1 MNYVGIL
8 LDTSFLVALS
18 NAKDE
23 NRDAAQALK
32 GRIAKK
38 ELGQSYLSDYIFDEF
53 VTFLKAR
60 HVPQQKVRE
69 IGDALL
75 SDSSIQLLKVDSN
88 AFLQSWEMFKK
99 FDALSFTDCTT
110 VILAGQF
117 GIKSVASFDADFDG
131 IGLIKRIQ
139 A

>member
-1 MNYVGIL
+1 MGIL

-23 NRDAAQALK
+23 NMGAAQALK

-53 VTFLKAR
+53 VTFLKAK
-60 HVPQQKVRE
+60 HVPRQKVRE

-75 SDSSIQLLKVDSN
+75 SDNSIKLLKVDSN
-88 AFLQSWEMFKK
+88 AFLQSWELFKK

-110 VILAGQF
+110 VILASQF
-117 GIKSVASFDADFDG
+117 GIKNVASFDSDFDG
-131 IGLIKRIQ
+131 IGFIKRIQ

>member
-1 MNYVGIL
+1 MNHMGIL

-23 NRDAAQALK
+23 NGDAAQALK

-60 HVPQQKVRE
+60 HVPRQKVRE
-69 IGDALL
+69 MGDALL

-88 AFLQSWEMFKK
+88 AFLQSWELFKK

-110 VILAGQF
+110 VILASQF

-131 IGLIKRIQ
+131 IDFIKRIQ

>member
-1 MNYVGIL
+1 MGIL

-23 NRDAAQALK
+23 NGDAAQALK

-60 HVPQQKVRE
+60 HVPRQKVRE
-69 IGDALL
+69 MGDALL

-88 AFLQSWEMFKK
+88 AFLQSWERFKLAIGLNPGDETR
-99 FDALSFTDCTT
+99 FE
-110 VILAGQF
+110 LAGNNTT
-117 GIKSVASFDADFDG
+117 
-131 IGLIKRIQ
+131 LILYKK
-139 A
+139 

>member
-1 MNYVGIL
+1 MGIL
-8 LDTSFLVALS
+8 LDTSFLVALT
-18 NAKDE
+18 NVKDE

-60 HVPQQKVRE
+60 HVPQHKVRE

-75 SDSSIQLLKVDSN
+75 SDGSIQLLKVDSN

-99 FDALSFTDCTT
+99 FDVLSFTDCTT
-110 VILAGQF
+110 VILASQF

-131 IGLIKRIQ
+131 VNTIKRIQ